1 MAGINHQ
8 VSHFSAVQYLDFLQM
23 GVMVVDDS
31 YRIVYWNRWLEA
43 HSNIQFSQIANV
55 PFTQAFPELA
65 QSRLVEV
72 IHQAIDERLSSLISA
87 SLNRSLLPLYP
98 SINHQLKQMDF
109 MRQMVQ
115 VTAISDAQGKHYA
128 MLQMSDMTNALAK
141 DAQLVE
147 QSQAIL
153 QLNALDDLT
162 SVAHRRKFDS
172 VLEEEF
178 RRAQRAKTALVI
190 GFVEIDHFGL
200 FNDHYGK
207 SYGDQ
212 CLTEVAGTFEYA
224 LNRSTDLIGRYS
236 DQVFGV
242 IMPCTTFDGA
252 VSVAESIKTG
262 VSDLQLRHEA
272 STVAGHVT
280 VSIGLATMHPTLES
294 RLEALIESA
303 EFALAQAKQAG
314 GNKAMI
320 YALQDGSLH
329 ACDAVVNVNMKKFV
343 EA

>member
-8 VSHFSAVQYLDFLQM
+8 VSTFSAVQYLDFLQM
-23 GVMVVDDS
+23 GVMVVDES
-31 YRIVYWNRWLEA
+31 YRVVYWNRWLEA
-43 HSNIQFSQIANV
+43 HSNIQFAQIANL
-55 PFTQAFPELA
+55 PFKQAFPALA
-65 QSRLVEV
+65 ESRLFEV
-72 IHQAIDERLSSLISA
+72 IHHAIDEKLCSLISA

-115 VTAISDAQGKHYA
+115 VTAILDAQGKHYA
-128 MLQMSDMTNALAK
+128 MLQISDMTNALAK

-147 QSQAIL
+147 QTQTLL
-153 QLNALDDLT
+153 QLNEMDGLT
-162 SVAHRRKFDS
+162 SVALRRKFDA
-172 VLEEEF
+172 VLDEEYK
-178 RRAQRAKTALVI
+178 RAQRAKTALVI

-207 SYGDQ
+207 NYGDK
-212 CLTEVAGTFEYA
+212 CLAEVAASFEYA
-224 LNRSTDLIGRYS
+224 LNRSTDLIGRYGE
-236 DQVFGV
+236 QVFGF
-242 IMPCTTFDGA
+242 IMPCTSFDGA
-252 VSVAESIKTG
+252 VRVAETIREG

-280 VSIGLATMHPTLES
+280 VSVGFATAHPTLES
-294 RLEALIESA
+294 KLETLIESA
-303 EFALAQAKQAG
+303 AFALAQAKQVG

-320 YALQDGSLH
+320 YAMQDGSLH
-329 ACDAVVNVNMKKFV
+329 ACDAVVNVGKIV

>member
-1 MAGINHQ
+1 MAGINPQ
-8 VSHFSAVQYLDFLQM
+8 VSNFSAVQYLDFLQM

-43 HSNIQFSQIANV
+43 HSNIQFNQIANL
-55 PFTQAFPELA
+55 PFTQVFPDLA
-65 QSRLVEV
+65 ESRLFEV
-72 IHQAIDERLSSLISA
+72 IHQAVDERLSSFISA

-115 VTAISDAQGKHYA
+115 VTAILDAQGKHYA
-128 MLQMSDMTNALAK
+128 MLQISDMTNALAK

-147 QSQAIL
+147 QTHTLL
-153 QLNALDDLT
+153 QLNELDDLT
-162 SVAHRRKFDS
+162 AVVHRRKFDA

-178 RRAQRAKTALVI
+178 RRAQRANTSLVI
-190 GFVEIDHFGL
+190 GFVEIDHFDL
-200 FNDHYGK
+200 FNEHYGK
-207 SYGDQ
+207 NYGDQ
-212 CLTEVAGTFEYA
+212 CLAEVAGSFECA
-224 LNRSTDLIGRYS
+224 LNRSTDLVGRYS
-236 DQVFGV
+236 DEVFGV
-242 IMPCTTFDGA
+242 IMPCTTFDGV
-252 VSVAESIKTG
+252 VSVAETIREG

-280 VSIGLATMHPTLES
+280 VSVGFATVHPILETK
-294 RLEALIESA
+294 LEVLIESA
-303 EFALAQAKQAG
+303 KFALAQAKQVG

-320 YALQDGSLH
+320 YAMQDGSLH
-329 ACDAVVNVNMKKFV
+329 ACDAIVNVGVKKFI